1 MAAVVPDLVEDG
13 SLQKIGPRHRA
24 AVDLTL
30 PGLPRLPVADLRVG
44 REQQHVS
51 FSRLAQFERKDETR
65 VVGIALK
72 RQSQFRRRTEPIA
85 IDAPP
90 VVALGGVAPGVVLA
104 EEIVD
109 LPPVFLVDGTTVRQ
123 PWSALLAER
132 DRHPLME
139 RRHRIVQ
146 NRRSRIAR
154 FFPAVQRLDHAERQG
169 AAAGDRQTVRFR
181 TARRRIDL
189 TNEHG
194 VVRRT
199 EHVDSRLYAGN
210 LERLVRR
217 PAYPELGHPLYV
229 VEGRSRA
236 RARRRRGAEG
246 HERNVGQHVAG
257 RRVPGGMKR
266 GRASRQVLC
275 RLAQFVSQ
283 RVREVITWILGPCDP
298 DRGRRELLERV
309 LGLDETGQMVPVL
322 MALA

>member
-13 SLQKIGPRHRA
+13 SLQKIGPRHRP

-132 DRHPLME
+132 DRHPLMD
-139 RRHRIVQ
+139 RGISNGLSVGRHILSLAIPFTL
-146 NRRSRIAR
+146 SRA
-154 FFPAVQRLDHAERQG
+154 ALVLVLDD
-169 AAAGDRQTVRFR
+169 AAAPKGMS
-181 TARRRIDL
+181 AMSASMSL
-189 TNEHG
+189 
-194 VVRRT
+194 
-199 EHVDSRLYAGN
+199 
-210 LERLVRR
+210 
-217 PAYPELGHPLYV
+217 
-229 VEGRSRA
+229 
-236 RARRRRGAEG
+236 
-246 HERNVGQHVAG
+246 VAG
-257 RRVPGGMKR
+257 SP
-266 GRASRQVLC
+266 A
-275 RLAQFVSQ
+275 A
-283 RVREVITWILGPCDP
+283 
-298 DRGRRELLERV
+298 
-309 LGLDETGQMVPVL
+309 
-322 MALA
+322 